1 MRRKIAD
8 TLLGV
13 WAMSGGQSISTAQ
26 AKRIGGASVIYIPA
40 PFVKL
45 KVNYPMRPL
54 SGDLKTFMDG
64 LGPGNTPCCVQVS
77 HALNLSGEKIPSTY
91 DYAKKRGRGPSPIKV
106 DGETNYYLL
115 AVDELEAWLT
125 QKYGAGLD
133 VRALAG
139 LPATPSTN
147 PVQRVKDMKVMQS
160 YLSGDQGI
168 LLFRTS
174 GAGMHTE
181 LWDGQQIVQRDMDEP
196 ALFSQPRVLM
206 WYSAC

>member
-1 MRRKIAD
+1 MAD
-8 TLLGV
+8 TLLGLG
-13 WAMSGGQSISTAQ
+13 AIIRRAKSSQLHKGSGSAGN
-26 AKRIGGASVIYIPA
+26 VIYIPA

-54 SGDLKTFMDG
+54 TGDLKTFMDG

-106 DGETNYYLL
+106 DGESNYYLL

-125 QKYGAGLD
+125 QKYGAGLN

-147 PVQRVKDMKVMQS
+147 PVQRVKDMRVMQS
-160 YLSGDQGI
+160 YLGGDQGI

-206 WYSAC
+206 WYCAC

>member
-1 MRRKIAD
+1 
-8 TLLGV
+8 
-13 WAMSGGQSISTAQ
+13 
-26 AKRIGGASVIYIPA
+26 VIYIPV

-54 SGDLKTFMDG
+54 TGELKTFMDG
-64 LGPGNTPCCVQVS
+64 LGPSNTPCCVQVS
-77 HALNLSGEKIPSTY
+77 HALNLAGEKIPSTY
-91 DYAKKRGRGPSPIKV
+91 DYVKKRGRGPSPITV
-106 DGETNYYLL
+106 DGESNYYLL

-125 QKYGAGLD
+125 QKYGAGLN

-160 YLSGDQGI
+160 YLSGDRGI

-181 LWDGQQIVQRDMDEP
+181 LWDGQQIIQRDMDEP

-206 WYSAC
+206 WYCAC